1 MVVLSLRRVTRLR
14 RSRVASDTREEAL
27 LLRSSGTPPGWKLLA
42 GCLAVAVLLLA
53 VPAMSWADD
62 RSSDQR
68 FLAGLRERHL
78 FALAESYC
86 TDRLEDPQLADA
98 RRAELVIE
106 LSLTLADW
114 AVNSAPDE
122 REPLWQRA
130 LAVTE
135 DFAQKHPDNPQLL
148 LVRLQGALGLLAR
161 GELARQEARLV
172 AQGEPLLE
180 EARTSLG
187 AAIRSLQ
194 QLAEEVENQ
203 LRAGSRP
210 GRGAVGRADGDQ
222 LTAYQLASLE
232 DNIRYQLARA
242 YRNRAQCYPPDSPDW
257 ADALTLAVDTLDP
270 LAKRDTTHPLAW
282 KSRIDE
288 IVCLRLLPDYATAQ
302 RRLEALSVASP
313 PPAVAV
319 RARAEQIRLAL
330 AANRLNEAVQM
341 LSGGRGIE
349 GVTSGELDYAFLET
363 YLAAWRAANESSDEG
378 QTAAWQAKANEML
391 ALIRGA
397 DGPYWTRRAQ
407 MLLSRYVQA
416 LPGGDLAMWVQA
428 AENAYHSGQYDDALA
443 AYDRARAL
451 AEQQGDED
459 RAFSLGFTA
468 ATIEHDRSRHQ
479 QAMSRYHALAKAMP
493 GHAKAPEAHLLAIFH
508 AGQLARQQPSGS
520 LDRYASLAQEHLA
533 TWPNASTADEARRC
547 LGFALDSQGEWQRA
561 VEQYQA
567 ISPDYPKFADV
578 VAAVARAYEAW
589 LGECRTRGEPTDEI
603 AAAAAGWFESL
614 VVGPGG
620 RLPERW
626 SPLAREAAIQAARFR
641 LNYATQD
648 ADRAERILA
657 AALQETTDTTPEW
670 QSTARALLVFSLAA
684 QGRRHEATT
693 MLGQISGG
701 SPEQLLKMLQGLARI
716 GAASGAEVKAELAG
730 LELSVVELLRSRR
743 EALDAS
749 AQRTLDGIA
758 AQAMAD
764 AGRTD
769 AALDA
774 FRRLAQAHPQD
785 GEIQEGYAR
794 LLLNR
799 QDAASLEDALAQWR
813 EVEKKSRPGSDRWF
827 RAKLAVALLHY
838 QSNNKGQAEKIIR
851 LVEILHPEPKLGDRE
866 VTARFAESLSPTM
879 RARFLELLDSC
890 QP

>member
-1 MVVLSLRRVTRLR
+1 MS
-14 RSRVASDTREEAL
+14 
-27 LLRSSGTPPGWKLLA
+27 
-42 GCLAVAVLLLA
+42 GCLAVVVLVLTIGGA
-53 VPAMSWADD
+53 TGAED

-68 FLAGLRERHL
+68 FLSGLRQRHL
-78 FALAESYC
+78 FALAESHC
-86 TDRLEDPQLADA
+86 TTRLEDPQLADA
-98 RRAELVIE
+98 RRVELVIE

-114 AVNSAPDE
+114 AVNSAPDD

-161 GELARQEARLV
+161 GELAREEAPLV
-172 AQGEPLLE
+172 AQGEALLE
-180 EARTSLG
+180 QARTSLG

-194 QLAEEVENQ
+194 QLGEEAEDQ
-203 LRAGSRP
+203 LRAGNRP
-210 GRGAVGRADGDQ
+210 GRGAVGRDDGDR
-222 LTAYQLASLE
+222 LTAYQLASLA

-257 ADALTLAVDTLDP
+257 ANSLTLAVETLDP
-270 LAKRDTTHPLAW
+270 LAKQDTTHPLAW

-288 IVCLRLLPDYATAQ
+288 IVCYRLLADHATAQ
-302 RRLEALSVASP
+302 RRLEALSSASP

-341 LSGGRGIE
+341 LAGGRQLE
-349 GVTSGELDYAFLET
+349 GVGSGELDYAFLET
-363 YLAAWRAANESSDEG
+363 YLAAWRAANESGDEG

-428 AENAYHSGQYDDALA
+428 AENAYHSGQYNDALA
-443 AYDRARAL
+443 AYDRARTL

-459 RAFSLGFTA
+459 RAFQLGFTA
-468 ATIEHDRSRHQ
+468 ATIEHDRGRHQ
-479 QAMSRYHALAKAMP
+479 EAMSRYHALSKAMP
-493 GHAKAPEAHLLAIFH
+493 GHPKAPESHLLAIFH

-533 TWPNASTADEARRC
+533 TWPNASTADEARRS
-547 LGFALDSQGEWQRA
+547 LGFALDSQGEWQKA
-561 VEQYQA
+561 IEQYQA
-567 ISPDYPKFADV
+567 ISPDHPKFGEV

-589 LGECRTRGEPTDEI
+589 LEERRTRGEPTAEI
-603 AAAAAGWFESL
+603 AASAAGWFETL
-614 VVGPGG
+614 IVGPGG

-626 SPLAREAAIQAARFR
+626 SPLDRQAAMEAARFR
-641 LNYATQD
+641 LNYTTQD

-657 AALQETTDTTPEW
+657 AALEKTEDSTPEW

-693 MLGQISGG
+693 MLGQISEG

-743 EALDAS
+743 EELDAS
-749 AQRTLDGIA
+749 ARRTLDSIA
-758 AQAMAD
+758 AQALAD
-764 AGRTD
+764 AGKTD

-774 FRRLAQAHPQD
+774 FGRLAQAHPQD

-794 LLLNR
+794 LLLTR
-799 QDAASLEDALAQWR
+799 QDAAALEAALAQWR

-827 RAKLAVALLHY
+827 RARLAVALLHY
-838 QSNNKGQAEKIIR
+838 QSNNQGQAEKILR
-851 LVEILHPEPKLGDRE
+851 LLEVLHPEPKLRDRE
-866 VTARFAESLSPTM
+866 VTVRFAESLGPTM
-879 RARFLELLDSC
+879 RARLIELLDSC
-890 QP
+890 QR

>member
-1 MVVLSLRRVTRLR
+1 V
-14 RSRVASDTREEAL
+14 SR
-27 LLRSSGTPPGWKLLA
+27 
-42 GCLAVAVLLLA
+42 CLAVAVVMLA
-53 VPAMSWADD
+53 VPGTSWAED

-68 FLAGLRERHL
+68 FLEGLRERRL

-86 TDRLEDPQLADA
+86 AGRLDDPQLADA

-106 LSLTLADW
+106 RSLTLAEW

-130 LAVTE
+130 LAATE
-135 DFAQKHPDNPQLL
+135 DFAQKHPDDRRLL

-161 GELARQEARLV
+161 GELAREEAPLV
-172 AQGEPLLE
+172 AQGETLLE
-180 EARTSLG
+180 QARTSLG

-194 QLAEEVENQ
+194 QLGEEVEDRS
-203 LRAGSRP
+203 RAGNRS
-210 GRGAVGRADGDQ
+210 GRGAAGRDDGDR
-222 LTAYQLASLE
+222 LTVYQLASLG
-232 DNIRYQLARA
+232 DNVRYQLARA
-242 YRNRAQCYPPDSPDW
+242 YRNRAQCYPADSADW
-257 ADALTLAVDTLDP
+257 ASSLTRAVDTLDP
-270 LAKRDTTHPLAW
+270 LAKQDTTHPLAW

-288 IVCLRLLPDYATAQ
+288 IVCYRLLADLATAQ
-302 RRLEALSVASP
+302 RRLEALASASP

-319 RARAEQIRLAL
+319 RARAEGIRLAL

-341 LSGGRGIE
+341 LAAGRRIE
-349 GVTSGELDYAFLET
+349 GVGSGELDYAFLET
-363 YLAAWRAANESSDEG
+363 YLAAWRAANESGDEG

-391 ALIRGA
+391 ASIRRE

-407 MLLSRYVQA
+407 MLLSGYVQT
-416 LPGGDLAMWVQA
+416 LPGGDLAMWAQA
-428 AENAYHSGQYDDALA
+428 AENAYHSGQYDDALT

-459 RAFSLGFTA
+459 RAFQLGFTA
-468 ATIEHDRSRHQ
+468 ATIEHDRGRHQ

-508 AGQLARQQPSGS
+508 AGQLARQEPSGS

-533 TWPNASTADEARRC
+533 TWPNAPTADEARRC
-547 LGFALDSQGEWQRA
+547 LGFALEHQGEWQKA
-561 VEQYQA
+561 IEQYQA
-567 ISPDYPKFADV
+567 ISPDHPRFGEV
-578 VAAVARAYEAW
+578 LAAVARAYEAW
-589 LGECRTRGEPTDEI
+589 LEERRARGEPTDET
-603 AAAAAGWFESL
+603 AAGAARWFESL

-626 SPLAREAAIQAARFR
+626 SPVDREAAIQAARFR
-641 LNYATQD
+641 LNYTTEG

-657 AALQETTDTTPEW
+657 AALQEISDTTPEW

-684 QGRRHEATT
+684 QGRRHEATRL
-693 MLGQISGG
+693 LGQLSGG

-730 LELSVVELLRSRR
+730 LELSVVELLRSQR
-743 EALDAS
+743 EALDA
-749 AQRTLDGIA
+749 ADRRTLDSIA
-758 AQAMAD
+758 AQALAD
-764 AGRTD
+764 AGKTD

-774 FRRLAQAHPQD
+774 FSRLAQAHPQD
-785 GEIQEGYAR
+785 GPIQEGYAR
-794 LLLNR
+794 LLLTR
-799 QDAASLEDALAQWR
+799 QDAAAREAALTQWR
-813 EVEKKSRPGSDRWF
+813 RVEKKSRPGSDRWF

-838 QSNNKGQAEKIIR
+838 QSNNRGQAEKILR
-851 LVEILHPEPKLGDRE
+851 LVEILHPEPKLRDRE
-866 VTARFAESLSPTM
+866 VTARFAERLSPAM
-879 RARFLELLDSC
+879 KARFFEMLDSC

>member
-1 MVVLSLRRVTRLR
+1 V
-14 RSRVASDTREEAL
+14 SR
-27 LLRSSGTPPGWKLLA
+27 
-42 GCLAVAVLLLA
+42 CLAVAVVMLA
-53 VPAMSWADD
+53 VPGTSWAED

-68 FLAGLRERHL
+68 FLEGLRERRL

-86 TDRLEDPQLADA
+86 AGRLDDPQLADA

-106 LSLTLADW
+106 RSLTLAEW

-130 LAVTE
+130 LAATE
-135 DFAQKHPDNPQLL
+135 DFAQKHPDDRRLL

-161 GELARQEARLV
+161 GELAREEAPLV
-172 AQGEPLLE
+172 AQGETLLE
-180 EARTSLG
+180 QARTSLG

-194 QLAEEVENQ
+194 QLGEEVEDRS
-203 LRAGSRP
+203 RAGNRS
-210 GRGAVGRADGDQ
+210 GRGAAGRDDGDR
-222 LTAYQLASLE
+222 LTVYQLASLG
-232 DNIRYQLARA
+232 DNVRYQLARA
-242 YRNRAQCYPPDSPDW
+242 YRNRAQCYPADSADW
-257 ADALTLAVDTLDP
+257 ASSLTRAVDTLDP
-270 LAKRDTTHPLAW
+270 LAKQDTTHPLAW

-288 IVCLRLLPDYATAQ
+288 IVCYRLLADLATAQ
-302 RRLEALSVASP
+302 RRLEALASASP

-319 RARAEQIRLAL
+319 RARAEGIRLAL

-341 LSGGRGIE
+341 LAAGRRIE
-349 GVTSGELDYAFLET
+349 GVGSGELDYAFLET
-363 YLAAWRAANESSDEG
+363 YLAAWRAANESGDEG

-391 ALIRGA
+391 ASIRRE

-407 MLLSRYVQA
+407 MLLSGYVQT
-416 LPGGDLAMWVQA
+416 LPGGDLAMWAQA
-428 AENAYHSGQYDDALA
+428 AENAYHSGQYDDALT

-459 RAFSLGFTA
+459 RAFQLGFTA
-468 ATIEHDRSRHQ
+468 ATIEHDRGRHQ

-508 AGQLARQQPSGS
+508 AGQLARQEPSGS

-533 TWPNASTADEARRC
+533 TWPNAPTADEARRC
-547 LGFALDSQGEWQRA
+547 LGFALEHQGEWQKA
-561 VEQYQA
+561 IEQYQA
-567 ISPDYPKFADV
+567 ISPDHPRFGEV
-578 VAAVARAYEAW
+578 LAAVARAYEAW
-589 LGECRTRGEPTDEI
+589 LEERRARGEPTDET
-603 AAAAAGWFESL
+603 AAGAARWFESL

-626 SPLAREAAIQAARFR
+626 SPVDREAAIQAARFR
-641 LNYATQD
+641 LNYTTEG

-657 AALQETTDTTPEW
+657 AALQEISDTTPEW

-684 QGRRHEATT
+684 QGRRHEATRL
-693 MLGQISGG
+693 LGQLSGG

-730 LELSVVELLRSRR
+730 LELSVVELLRSQR
-743 EALDAS
+743 EALDA
-749 AQRTLDGIA
+749 ADRRTLDSIA
-758 AQAMAD
+758 AQALAD
-764 AGRTD
+764 AGKTD

-774 FRRLAQAHPQD
+774 FGRLAQAHPQD
-785 GEIQEGYAR
+785 GPIQEGYAR
-794 LLLNR
+794 LLLTR
-799 QDAASLEDALAQWR
+799 QDAAAREAALTQWR
-813 EVEKKSRPGSDRWF
+813 RVEKKSRPGSDRWF

-838 QSNNKGQAEKIIR
+838 QSNNRGQAEKILR
-851 LVEILHPEPKLGDRE
+851 LVEILHPEPKLRDRE
-866 VTARFAESLSPTM
+866 VTARFAERLSPAM
-879 RARFLELLDSC
+879 KARFFEMLDSC

>member
-1 MVVLSLRRVTRLR
+1 M
-14 RSRVASDTREEAL
+14 SR
-27 LLRSSGTPPGWKLLA
+27 
-42 GCLAVAVLLLA
+42 CLAVAVVMLA
-53 VPAMSWADD
+53 VPGTSWAED

-68 FLAGLRERHL
+68 FLEGLRERRL

-86 TDRLEDPQLADA
+86 AGRLDDPQLADA

-106 LSLTLADW
+106 RSLTLAEW

-130 LAVTE
+130 LAATE
-135 DFAQKHPDNPQLL
+135 DFAQKHPDDRRLL

-161 GELARQEARLV
+161 GELAREEAPLV
-172 AQGEPLLE
+172 AQGETLLKQ
-180 EARTSLG
+180 ARTSLG

-194 QLAEEVENQ
+194 QLGEEVEDRS
-203 LRAGSRP
+203 RAGNRS
-210 GRGAVGRADGDQ
+210 GRGAAGRDDGDR
-222 LTAYQLASLE
+222 LTVYQLASLG

-242 YRNRAQCYPPDSPDW
+242 YRNRAQCYPADSADW
-257 ADALTLAVDTLDP
+257 ASSLTRAVDTLDP
-270 LAKRDTTHPLAW
+270 LAKQDTTHPLAW

-288 IVCLRLLPDYATAQ
+288 IVCYRLLADLATAQ
-302 RRLEALSVASP
+302 RRLEALASASP

-319 RARAEQIRLAL
+319 RARAEGIRLAL

-341 LSGGRGIE
+341 LAAGRRIE
-349 GVTSGELDYAFLET
+349 GVGSGELDYAFLET
-363 YLAAWRAANESSDEG
+363 YLAAWRAANESGDEG

-391 ALIRGA
+391 ASIRRE

-407 MLLSRYVQA
+407 MLLSGYVQT
-416 LPGGDLAMWVQA
+416 LPGGDLAMWAQA
-428 AENAYHSGQYDDALA
+428 AENAYHSGQYDDALT

-459 RAFSLGFTA
+459 QAFQLGFTA
-468 ATIEHDRSRHQ
+468 ATIEHDRGRHQ

-508 AGQLARQQPSGS
+508 AGQLARQEPSGS

-533 TWPNASTADEARRC
+533 TWPNAPTADEARRC
-547 LGFALDSQGEWQRA
+547 LGFALEHQGEWQKA
-561 VEQYQA
+561 IEQYQA
-567 ISPDYPKFADV
+567 ISPDHPRFGEV
-578 VAAVARAYEAW
+578 LAAVARAYEAW
-589 LGECRTRGEPTDEI
+589 LEERRARGEPTDET
-603 AAAAAGWFESL
+603 AAGAARWFESL

-626 SPLAREAAIQAARFR
+626 SPVDREAAIQAARFR
-641 LNYATQD
+641 LNYTTEG

-657 AALQETTDTTPEW
+657 AALQEISDTTPEW

-684 QGRRHEATT
+684 QGRRHEATRL
-693 MLGQISGG
+693 LGQLSGG

-730 LELSVVELLRSRR
+730 LELSVVELLRSQR
-743 EALDAS
+743 EALDA
-749 AQRTLDGIA
+749 ADRRTLDSIA
-758 AQAMAD
+758 AQALAD
-764 AGRTD
+764 AGKTD

-774 FRRLAQAHPQD
+774 FGRLAQAHPQD
-785 GEIQEGYAR
+785 GPIQEGYAR
-794 LLLNR
+794 LLLTR
-799 QDAASLEDALAQWR
+799 QDAAAREAALTQWR
-813 EVEKKSRPGSDRWF
+813 RVEKKSRPGSDRWF

-838 QSNNKGQAEKIIR
+838 QSNNRGQAEKILR
-851 LVEILHPEPKLGDRE
+851 LVEILHPEPKLRDRE
-866 VTARFAESLSPTM
+866 VTARFAERLSPAM
-879 RARFLELLDSC
+879 KARFFEMLDSC